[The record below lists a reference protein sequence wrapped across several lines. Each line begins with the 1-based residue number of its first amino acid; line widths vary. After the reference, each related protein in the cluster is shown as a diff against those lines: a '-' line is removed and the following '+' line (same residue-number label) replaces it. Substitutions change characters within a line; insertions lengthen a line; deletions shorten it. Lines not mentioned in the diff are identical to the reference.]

1 LRFDLAK
8 RLTEKQI
15 GEIIKNF
22 TMGEKID
29 SLSKKFECTSPTII
43 RNLKKNLGALR
54 YAELIKKN
62 KISDENL
69 NKINSDD
76 NDDLNKAINIENEQ
90 NILKTKDFQDK
101 SINDETYLN
110 STFFEIPPLNLE
122 IENVPRKEIS
132 SIPISD
138 IDFPKVVFMIVDKKI
153 ELEVRYLKDYPEWQ
167 FLPAPDLDR
176 KSIQI
181 FFDLK
186 IAKRNCSKEKKVIKV
201 PNPKVFQIAAPYLI
215 SRGIS
220 RIVTS
225 DKLIAL

>member
-1 LRFDLAK
+1 MAK

-15 GEIIKNF
+15 GVIINSF
-22 TMGEKID
+22 TMGEKIE
-29 SLSKKFECTSPTII
+29 SLSKKFKCTNPTII
-43 RNLKKNLGALR
+43 RNLKKNLGELK
-54 YAELIKKN
+54 YFELIKKN
-62 KISDENL
+62 KKSGENL
-69 NKINSDD
+69 NQIMPDD
-76 NDDLNKAINIENEQ
+76 NDCNSKEINIDNEK
-90 NILKTKDFQDK
+90 NILKIKESQDK
-101 SINDETYLN
+101 SINDETYLS

-138 IDFPKVVFMIVDKKI
+138 IDFPKIVYMIVDKKI
-153 ELEVRYLKDYPEWQ
+153 ELEVKFLKDYPEWQ

-186 IAKRNCSKEKKVIKV
+186 IAKRNCAKEKKVIKI
-201 PNPKVFQIAAPYLI
+201 PNTKVFQIAAPYLI

>member
-1 LRFDLAK
+1 MAK

-15 GEIIKNF
+15 GEIIKSF
-22 TMGEKID
+22 TMGEKIE
-29 SLSKKFECTSPTII
+29 SLSKKFECTNPTII
-43 RNLKKNLGALR
+43 RNLKKNLGELK
-54 YAELIKKN
+54 YFELIKKN
-62 KISDENL
+62 KISGEHL
-69 NKINSDD
+69 NQIIPLDNNGIN
-76 NDDLNKAINIENEQ
+76 KEINIDNEQ
-90 NILKTKDFQDK
+90 NISKTKESHDK

-138 IDFPKVVFMIVDKKI
+138 IDFPKIVYMIVDKKI
-153 ELEVRYLKDYPEWQ
+153 ELEVKFLKDYPEWQ
-167 FLPAPDLDR
+167 FLPASDLDR
-176 KSIQI
+176 KTIQI

-186 IAKRNCSKEKKVIKV
+186 IAKRYCAKEKKVIKI
-201 PNPKVFQIAAPYLI
+201 PNTKVFKIAAPYLI